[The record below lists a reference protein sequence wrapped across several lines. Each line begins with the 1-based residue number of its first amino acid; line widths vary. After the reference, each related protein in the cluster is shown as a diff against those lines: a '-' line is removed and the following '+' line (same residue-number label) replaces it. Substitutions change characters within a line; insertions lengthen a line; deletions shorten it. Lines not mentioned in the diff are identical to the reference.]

1 MALTCARCGA
11 QNPDGNQFCQACGTP
26 LQATAA
32 PPPAAPSWI
41 AAPPPPAAAPA
52 AAPPPAAPGAPPQ
65 APTWSA
71 APPQG
76 PPPAPTSTAPPLAYA
91 SPPPAP
97 VAYASPYYTPNAAFP
112 QAPVHRTPW
121 VLILAAIF
129 ALIVLMAGCGTAIAL
144 LNSGKASITGSITS
158 DVPSPTPAGSP
169 SPVASPSTLTGPTA
183 SNNGLA
189 LPVPP
194 GWVVDSKDNEQI
206 TLADPSGAGVM
217 TVGSAASNPSETAQ
231 QQKDG
236 VDQLFTSKYPDTK
249 PCPGGKTTTGSLN
262 GPQGLFWTLCF
273 TLTSG
278 SQSFPAA
285 TSMFV
290 GTNASGSVYYGVI
303 LLTRQDNFQ
312 NFLNEAAPVL
322 KGIQWKLK

>member
-26 LQATAA
+26 LMAAAA
-32 PPPAAPSWI
+32 PPPAAPAWI
-41 AAPPPPAAAPA
+41 AAPAPS
-52 AAPPPAAPGAPPQ
+52 APVPAAPGAPPQ
-65 APTWSA
+65 APAWSA
-71 APPQG
+71 APQQA
-76 PPPAPTSTAPPLAYA
+76 PPSAPGATAPPLAYA

-97 VAYASPYYTPNAAFP
+97 VAYASPYYSPTAAYP

-121 VLILAAIF
+121 ILILAAIF
-129 ALIVLMAGCGTAIAL
+129 GLIVLMAGCGTAIAL
-144 LNSGKASITGSITS
+144 LNNGKVSVTGGITS

-169 SPVASPSTLTGPTA
+169 SPIASPVTLAGPTA
-183 SNNGLA
+183 SNVGLT

-217 TVGSAASNPSETAQ
+217 TVASAPDNPSSAE
-231 QQKDG
+231 QQKNS
-236 VDQLFTSKYPDTK
+236 VDQVFSSKYPDFK
-249 PCPGGKTTTGSLN
+249 PCPNTKTTTGSLN
-262 GPQGLFWTLCF
+262 GPKGIFWTMCF

-278 SQSFPAA
+278 SQSFAA
-285 TSMFV
+285 AASLFV
-290 GTNASGSVYYGVI
+290 GVNSDGSVFYGVI
-303 LLTRQDNFQ
+303 LLTRQDNLQ
-312 NFLNEAAPVL
+312 NFLTEAAPVL